1 MLENLDNVARAGL
14 VLAGSGKDLQAAR
27 APAYFAHPD
36 GTVALVSTASTFT
49 PYGKASRS
57 RSDLHGRPGLNP
69 LATEPGRYL
78 ELPPSAAHAA
88 WGAAELLGLPRRRLD
103 DEWFELFGVR
113 IRSGSSRATPR
124 AEDRP
129 EGLGG

>member
-14 VLAGSGKDLQAAR
+14 VLAGSGKDLQSAR

-57 RSDLHGRPGLNP
+57 RPDLHGRPGLNP
-69 LATEPGRYL
+69 LTTEPRRYL
-78 ELPPSAAHAA
+78 ELPPSAA
-88 WGAAELLGLPRRRLD
+88 RRC
-103 DEWFELFGVR
+103 GVR
-113 IRSGSSRATPR
+113 PSLPGFPTSALTSNGSSCSGCSSAPVTYWI
-124 AEDRP
+124 AQWAAD
-129 EGLGG
+129 